1 MEVLI
6 ADRFCIQDRRRRVDW
21 RSLYICLS
29 WLGLYAVPDWQLRFG
44 SLAVFGFIT
53 PCEKVRGS

>member
-1 MEVLI
+1 MKMLV
-6 ADRFCIQDRRRRVDW
+6 ADRFGVQDRRRSHVGK

-53 PCEKVRGS
+53 PC